1 MVFELTPTDF
11 LLITIVVALVA
22 VAQFFKG
29 RKINLI
35 LMNYTASKFEEILK
49 PKDKIY
55 QWLGLYVGYKAVFKI
70 GNKTLDRVEV
80 TLTLIPRQ
88 SLLYYPIAL
97 LTSRFDRVFL
107 VYCFKRKFYREA
119 HLVRKGYYRLGIR
132 RVITNIDIM
141 KVSEIKVDGT
151 TYYMVFNDASLARK
165 LLDTVKSIAKPKVIN
180 HIAIV
185 PANNTI
191 YVAAKLDVKY
201 FEELVDKTYRLAM
214 EFA

>member
-1 MVFELTPTDF
+1 
-11 LLITIVVALVA
+11 
-22 VAQFFKG
+22 
-29 RKINLI
+29 
-35 LMNYTASKFEEILK
+35 
-49 PKDKIY
+49 
-55 QWLGLYVGYKAVFKI
+55 
-70 GNKTLDRVEV
+70 
-80 TLTLIPRQ
+80 
-88 SLLYYPIAL
+88 
-97 LTSRFDRVFL
+97 
-107 VYCFKRKFYREA
+107 
-119 HLVRKGYYRLGIR
+119 
-132 RVITNIDIM
+132 M